1 MSKVVKSAFRK
12 YMESKDWTCRTDET
26 RKKRNY
32 ESSVEITGNYRND
45 GEIRTSI

>member
-32 ESSVEITGNYRND
+32 ESSVEITGNYEN
-45 GEIRTSI
+45 IRDIQTIL